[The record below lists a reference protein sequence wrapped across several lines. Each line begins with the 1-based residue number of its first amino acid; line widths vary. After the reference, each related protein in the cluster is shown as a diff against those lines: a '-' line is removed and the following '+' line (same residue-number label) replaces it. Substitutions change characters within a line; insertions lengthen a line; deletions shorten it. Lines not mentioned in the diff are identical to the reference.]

1 VSVGGSRTGAVST
14 AVDSDMALSVRA
26 KSGYLT
32 LVPGIDAEYVISR
45 RVTSLRGAFQKLATS
60 GTVRV
65 TFEPRLVVDQRSP
78 HIIIPNWQSTSD
90 HMSNIL
96 QKESLTGKQV

>member
-45 RVTSLRGAFQKLATS
+45 RVTSLRG
-60 GTVRV
+60 R
-65 TFEPRLVVDQRSP
+65 
-78 HIIIPNWQSTSD
+78 IPKVGNFGD
-90 HMSNIL
+90 CKGNF
-96 QKESLTGKQV
+96 